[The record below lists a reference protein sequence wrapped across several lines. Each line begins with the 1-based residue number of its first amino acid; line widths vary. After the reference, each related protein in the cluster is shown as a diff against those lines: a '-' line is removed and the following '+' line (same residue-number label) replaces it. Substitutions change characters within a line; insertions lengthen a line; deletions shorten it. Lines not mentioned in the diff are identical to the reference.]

1 MKIPLISSLFKAK
14 TRDAGQT
21 AIGFASHGLYLVQVV
36 FSNSLMRVVHCEY
49 RETAAVSVAE
59 LERLK
64 RDAGLGDL
72 SCTTLLSS
80 GEYQMLMVEAPNV
93 PDNEMKTAVRW
104 KIKDSVSYRIEDA
117 VIDVLQIPANKSR
130 SDRAQSLYAIV
141 APNEAIKKRME
152 LFESAKLSLA
162 VIDIPE
168 AAQRNIAA
176 YFEQPDRA
184 LAMLTFD
191 ENGGLLTF
199 TSGGELYLSRR
210 IEINSGQLTDANA
223 DMRAQYRDRVELE
236 LQRSLDY
243 FDRQFNHLSLSR
255 LMLSAPAASQLQEFL
270 SSSVGV
276 AVVKLDLSQ
285 VMDISAVPALE
296 DGEFAAQVLS
306 TLGAAMRQEVR
317 AS

>member
-14 TRDAGQT
+14 NLDAGLT
-21 AIGFASHGLYLVQVV
+21 AIGLATHGIYLVQVA
-36 FSNSLMRVVHCEY
+36 FTGTLMRVVRCEY
-49 RETAAVSVAE
+49 RETDTVSVDD

-64 RDAGLGDL
+64 RDASLGGQT
-72 SCTTLLSS
+72 CTTLLAP

-93 PDNEMKTAVRW
+93 PDSERKTAVRW

-117 VIDVLQIPANKSR
+117 TVDVLQIPVNKTR
-130 SDRAQSLYAIV
+130 SDRGQSLYAIV
-141 APNEAIKKRME
+141 ASNETIRTRME
-152 LFESAKLSLA
+152 LFESAKLTLA

-168 AAQRNIAA
+168 TAQRNIAA
-176 YFEQPDRA
+176 FFEQPDRA
-184 LAMLTFD
+184 LAMLSFD

-210 IEINSGQLTDANA
+210 IEINTGQLTDANA

-255 LMLSAPAASQLQEFL
+255 LLLSAPAASNLLEFL
-270 SSSVGV
+270 STSVGV

-285 VMDISAVPALE
+285 VMDISAAPAL
-296 DGEFAAQVLS
+296 DDPEFAVQVLS

-317 AS
+317 AL

>member
-14 TRDAGQT
+14 SLDAGLT
-21 AIGFASHGLYLVQVV
+21 AIGLATHGIYLVQVA
-36 FSNSLMRVVHCEY
+36 FAGALMRVVRCEY
-49 RETAAVSVAE
+49 RETETVSVDD

-64 RDAGLGDL
+64 RDASLGGQP
-72 SCTTLLSS
+72 CTTLLSP

-93 PDNEMKTAVRW
+93 PDNERKTAVRW
-104 KIKDSVSYRIEDA
+104 KVKDSVSYRIEEA
-117 VIDVLQIPANKSR
+117 TVDVLQIPANKTR

-141 APNEAIKKRME
+141 APNETIRKRME
-152 LFESAKLSLA
+152 LFESAKLALT

-168 AAQRNIAA
+168 TAQRNIAA
-176 YFEQPDRA
+176 FFEQPDRA
-184 LAMLTFD
+184 LAMLSFD

-210 IEINSGQLTDANA
+210 IEINTGQLTDANA

-255 LMLSAPAASQLQEFL
+255 LLLSAPAASNLQEFL
-270 SSSVGV
+270 STSVGV

-285 VMDISAVPALE
+285 VMDISAVPAL
-296 DGEFAAQVLS
+296 DDPEFAVQVLS

-317 AS
+317 A

>member
-1 MKIPLISSLFKAK
+1 
-14 TRDAGQT
+14 
-21 AIGFASHGLYLVQVV
+21 
-36 FSNSLMRVVHCEY
+36 
-49 RETAAVSVAE
+49 
-59 LERLK
+59 
-64 RDAGLGDL
+64 
-72 SCTTLLSS
+72 
-80 GEYQMLMVEAPNV
+80 
-93 PDNEMKTAVRW
+93 
-104 KIKDSVSYRIEDA
+104 
-117 VIDVLQIPANKSR
+117 
-130 SDRAQSLYAIV
+130 
-141 APNEAIKKRME
+141 
-152 LFESAKLSLA
+152 

-210 IEINSGQLTDANA
+210 IEINTGQLTDANA
-223 DMRAQYRDRVELE
+223 DIRAQYRDRVELE

-255 LMLSAPAASQLQEFL
+255 LMLSAPAASKLQEFL

-296 DGEFAAQVLS
+296 DAEFAAQVLS